1 MRAGMADR
9 MSARRAAV
17 KVVEINIDRTALT
30 HGAMPLLAKQPE
42 IAPEEIFSLGDDQP
56 WRVAHV
62 QSRQEKAL
70 ARHLLRQDIPFYL
83 PQVERTVLRAGRRF
97 VSYLPLFPGYV
108 FFRGP
113 DGARQAVLRSGVTA
127 SVIGVEDQ
135 QLLARE
141 LCQIRELQRSGA
153 SLIPTDELAA
163 GDPVEISDG
172 PFRGYVGVV
181 MRESNG
187 ERLIVS
193 VSLLR
198 KSISVNFDP
207 SVLKRRRT

>member
-1 MRAGMADR
+1 
-9 MSARRAAV
+9 
-17 KVVEINIDRTALT
+17 
-30 HGAMPLLAKQPE
+30 MPLLPKQPE

-70 ARHLLRQDIPFYL
+70 ARHLLRHAIPFYL
-83 PQVERTVLRAGRRF
+83 PQIQRTVLRAGRKL

-108 FFRGP
+108 FFRGAEGVRP
-113 DGARQAVLRSGVTA
+113 EVLRSGVTA
-127 SVIGVEDQ
+127 SIINVDDQ

-141 LCQIRELQRSGA
+141 LRQIRELQQSGA
-153 SLIPTDELAA
+153 SLVPSDELVV
-163 GDPVEISDG
+163 GDPVEITDG
-172 PFRGYVGVV
+172 PFRGYVGVI

-198 KSISVNFDP
+198 KSVSVNFDP
-207 SVLKRRRT
+207 SVLKRRRAGRSRQGP